1 MNPSPFAA
9 LIPQLIDR
17 ARLLGE
23 AAARTRRDSTR
34 AWRDAR
40 LVWPLFG
47 KD

>member
-1 MNPSPFAA
+1 MSASPFAA

-17 ARLLGE
+17 ARRLGE

-40 LVWPLFG
+40 LVWPLIG

>member
-1 MNPSPFAA
+1 MSRATFDTIAA
-9 LIPQLIDR
+9 RLIAR
-17 ARLLGE
+17 ARVLGE